1 MDKPPHFTSSLSG
14 CGTLVVQQ
22 ISCGFSSLGGLRF
35 AQYHARLHNN
45 VMYVNHLMTLVL
57 YGMHTMAVDCHIP
70 AFLFC
75 FVLSWIQ
82 SSLKVY

>member
-45 VMYVNHLMTLVL
+45 VMYVNHLMTLIL
-57 YGMHTMAVDCHIP
+57 YGMHTMAVGSPHSSV
-70 AFLFC
+70 FLLYFELARC
-75 FVLSWIQ
+75 YLQ
-82 SSLKVY
+82 